1 VWPLEYLIKKPLVTT
16 KRTTINLFKIKSCNE
31 LQRILLICIYLK
43 TGVTYRFLI
52 LNAYT
57 DHTDTQHLLEQG
69 CEDPWLFF
77 EAGRDLQTK
86 IFRKHCPI
94 HFRFSINSYKAHVL
108 LFNSRQERFYFY
120 FFFNYFF
127 FYFKKASR
135 PALGS
140 SQPPVQ
146 RLPGALLSRKD
157 SDRNVKLTTHLHLM
171 PGLRMSAAIP
181 SLPYIPL
188 HGMYGD
194 TFTFQQY
201 FWRVL
206 DGSYNKSTC
215 YSHHVWPFLTTL
227 NFQNERYYC
236 I

>member
-1 VWPLEYLIKKPLVTT
+1 MWPLEYLIKKPLVTT

-120 FFFNYFF
+120 FFFNFF
-127 FYFKKASR
+127 FFILKKHPDRHWGLASLLFNGYR
-135 PALGS
+135 GLCC
-140 SQPPVQ
+140 
-146 RLPGALLSRKD
+146 PGRIATGTWSWP
-157 SDRNVKLTTHLHLM
+157 H
-171 PGLRMSAAIP
+171 
-181 SLPYIPL
+181 
-188 HGMYGD
+188 
-194 TFTFQQY
+194 TF
-201 FWRVL
+201 
-206 DGSYNKSTC
+206 
-215 YSHHVWPFLTTL
+215 
-227 NFQNERYYC
+227 